1 MKSLLK
7 LLLILPLLL
16 VCAAAAPKREENVF
30 LFENRK
36 LTVAVPDGFSYGQ
49 GKDDLGLINI
59 QLAAPKDKLT
69 LHVVFLPDPDGQFS
83 NARTRKEKMVELF
96 QEYVESSTEKGMQ
109 FEELEPQVGA
119 GTYCAFTDASLVGK
133 EKLAPGE
140 FLHVTTGVKAWPGVI
155 AIFRLFS
162 QDTRSGDYQAVMKML
177 RESVQE
183 RAVPLK

>member
-1 MKSLLK
+1 MKSLLTF
-7 LLLILPLLL
+7 LLILQCLL
-16 VCAAAAPKREENVF
+16 VGAAAAPKREENVF

-36 LTVAVPDGFSYGQ
+36 LSVAVPDGFSYGQ

-59 QLAAPKDKLT
+59 QLAAPKDKLS
-69 LHVVFLPDPDGQFS
+69 LHLVFLPDPDGQFA

-96 QEYVESSTEKGMQ
+96 QEYVDNSVEKGMQ
-109 FEELEPQVGA
+109 FEELEPRSGV

-140 FLHVTTGVKAWPGVI
+140 YLHVTTGVKAWPGVL

-162 QDTRSGDYQAVMKML
+162 QDIRSADYQAAMKML

-183 RAVPLK
+183 KVVPLR